1 MKNIKLFNGD
11 CLEEY
16 KQIDRESVDLIL
28 VDPPYG
34 NMNTE
39 GGERIGIKGWDI
51 KIPPHN
57 ILKLADHTLR
67 EGGRM
72 VIFSQEPY
80 TSELITS
87 TYYGINFNQ
96 RAVWIKDGFA
106 NHLGVNKN
114 LVSYFED
121 ILIFTKRGSKNT
133 HSPVKDIMAKYT
145 RQIGREKIIEL
156 FISEGRYS
164 SEASARKNASYSM
177 GFSKGRT
184 FQMIDVKMYEHLK
197 KHIQFKESYNYLHSL
212 HKEYKAS
219 VQPTFNLGDKTFI
232 SNVFNFPR
240 EREGYHPTQKPVKLL
255 EELMGVYSNPGDVV
269 LDFTMGSGSTGV
281 ACRNL
286 DRKFIGIELDEE
298 YFEIAKKRI
307 GNVE

>member
-1 MKNIKLFNGD
+1 MKNIK
-11 CLEEY
+11 
-16 KQIDRESVDLIL
+16 
-28 VDPPYG
+28 
-34 NMNTE
+34 
-39 GGERIGIKGWDI
+39 
-51 KIPPHN
+51 
-57 ILKLADHTLR
+57 
-67 EGGRM
+67 
-72 VIFSQEPY
+72 
-80 TSELITS
+80 
-87 TYYGINFNQ
+87 
-96 RAVWIKDGFA
+96 
-106 NHLGVNKN
+106 
-114 LVSYFED
+114 
-121 ILIFTKRGSKNT
+121 
-133 HSPVKDIMAKYT
+133 
-145 RQIGREKIIEL
+145 L